1 MKRVFAILLSVFIVF
16 SVSVPATASSD
27 STAWTELLDY
37 CSVRSDGTNY
47 FTFSGQTDIK
57 LDWEGLI
64 IVSYV
69 DILLTNYAS
78 PITSATLMYGDVV
91 IKSLTIEQVGY
102 YSYRIYG
109 SIPASVLASLSVRFT
124 SDGSSSCYLESFR
137 VCKHTDSGVYPNDLI
152 LGVLHDGIDVTD
164 NILVGNTYKIP
175 ATKSN
180 YADCSGASFWIHD
193 IYRSGD
199 LDQLGI
205 WSFDRLELQF
215 TSLGL
220 DWTGFS
226 ASVEYSDGAFASLPV
241 TVSFFSTS
249 TNQIY
254 TDPYLLSLT
263 DLVYITVVVDM
274 SEVNRALV
282 SKLNLMFTANYV
294 ECLPV
299 TLWFDYA
306 TLYNNTA
313 DDLGPAYWWA
323 QVKSFFTGLFSGF
336 FSVDSDADDFQNT
349 VESQVDEMDDMVDQM
364 EQVTKPDIDDIDINF
379 DSYVDSSDVGA
390 FTDSLAVVFDS
401 DIVITMIMITLTLA
415 LVSYVLYGKR

>member
-1 MKRVFAILLSVFIVF
+1 MLKRSLSLFVALLILGSCFIPVLAAEY
-16 SVSVPATASSD
+16 SQ
-27 STAWTELLDY
+27 WIELLDY

-57 LDWEGLI
+57 LDWDGLI

-205 WSFDRLELQF
+205 CSYDRLELQF

-226 ASVEYSDGAFASLPV
+226 ASVEYSDGTFASLPV
-241 TVSFFSTS
+241 TVSFF
-249 TNQIY
+249 
-254 TDPYLLSLT
+254 
-263 DLVYITVVVDM
+263 
-274 SEVNRALV
+274 
-282 SKLNLMFTANYV
+282 
-294 ECLPV
+294 
-299 TLWFDYA
+299 
-306 TLYNNTA
+306 
-313 DDLGPAYWWA
+313 
-323 QVKSFFTGLFSGF
+323 
-336 FSVDSDADDFQNT
+336 
-349 VESQVDEMDDMVDQM
+349 
-364 EQVTKPDIDDIDINF
+364 
-379 DSYVDSSDVGA
+379 
-390 FTDSLAVVFDS
+390 
-401 DIVITMIMITLTLA
+401 
-415 LVSYVLYGKR
+415 